1 MYLIPLPPL
10 RRGEKK
16 RENKGINNCIIISN
30 DSPFFMIPPFISRR
44 SRKHWYNTT
53 MRGYWHG
60 PSLQEALINE
70 QEEGEGGKKGIV
82 YTLLVYIYIYTETL
96 TSNALRTA
104 IYRIYA
110 YMIFSN
116 FSREKCQNVGYTFPF
131 VRIFPQLLTIHY
143 RLTLRRNFSLF
154 FFFFIYIYSSSNA
167 I

>member
-1 MYLIPLPPL
+1 MKPLFNVNINGGISSFISIIHNAVYLIPLPPL
-10 RRGEKK
+10 RRGGGKRK

-82 YTLLVYIYIYTETL
+82 YTLLVYIYIRKHWRQTHCAPRYIEYT
-96 TSNALRTA
+96 
-104 IYRIYA
+104 RIWY
-110 YMIFSN
+110 
-116 FSREKCQNVGYTFPF
+116 FP
-131 VRIFPQLLTIHY
+131 IFPGKNVKMSATHFRSY
-143 RLTLRRNFSLF
+143 EFFPNF
-154 FFFFIYIYSSSNA
+154 
-167 I
+167 